1 MADPDL
7 QIRGGEG
14 GHPDPKIR
22 GAVLKNFFSTFQAS
36 VWSKN
41 NVEARAPGPLPLDPL
56 PVATELP
63 TKSKNSIQILS
74 RSK

>member
-1 MADPDL
+1 MGLIAVADPDL
-7 QIRGGEG
+7 QIRGGGGGEG

-41 NVEARAPGPLPLDPL
+41 NGGARAPAPGPSPGS
-56 PVATELP
+56 AT
-63 TKSKNSIQILS
+63 SGY
-74 RSK
+74 